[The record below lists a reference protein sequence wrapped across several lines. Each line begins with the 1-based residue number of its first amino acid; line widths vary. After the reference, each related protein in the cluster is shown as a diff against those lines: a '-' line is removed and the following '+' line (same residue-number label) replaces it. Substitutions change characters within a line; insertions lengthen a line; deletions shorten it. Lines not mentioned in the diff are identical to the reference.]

1 MRWLMGLGALL
12 AIGAAPAPRTIS
24 PATFVEWKAENGAR
38 TFKSGDVTVRAAISG
53 KDGDSPPVFTVSAPG
68 IAPIRISNDDAIA
81 HYASSIAIGPLVR
94 GQPASVI
101 VQTYSGG
108 AHCCMHIA
116 VALREG
122 KTFRLVDLGD
132 WDGDT
137 IAWPTDITGDGVA
150 DFQFVDNTFLYA
162 FGSYAGSYPPPLIIN
177 IRDGKPIDVSHE
189 PAFRPLFEE
198 DLVGARKACLAKD
211 EPNAGACAA
220 WAADAARLGQFDAVW
235 PQAMKA
241 YDQGVADWPGS
252 CKESPPPTPCYTDYP
267 TALRAFLSDRGYLRR

>member
-1 MRWLMGLGALL
+1 MRWLIGLAGLL
-12 AIGAAPAPRTIS
+12 AIGAASAPRTIA
-24 PATFVEWKAENGAR
+24 PATFVKWKAENGPR
-38 TFKSGDVTVRAAISG
+38 TFRSGDVTVRAAVSG
-53 KDGDSPPVFTVSAPG
+53 KTGDSPPVFTISAPG

-81 HYASSIAIGPLVR
+81 HYASTIAIGPLVR

-108 AHCCMHIA
+108 AHCCMHVA

-122 KTFRLVDLGD
+122 KTFKLVDLGD
-132 WDGDT
+132 WDGDGLT
-137 IAWPTDITGDGVA
+137 WPTDITGDGVA
-150 DFQFVDNTFLYA
+150 DFQFVDNSFLYA

-177 IRDGKPIDVSHE
+177 IRDARPIDVSHE
-189 PAFRPLFEE
+189 AAFRPLFEK

-235 PQAMKA
+235 PQVMKV
-241 YDQGVADWPGS
+241 YDNRVAEWPGS

-267 TALRAFLSDRGYLRR
+267 TALRAFLIDRGYLRR